1 MQIGTKISN
10 AFKELNYRG
19 EVGYDRIIYPNEKD
33 TRYLLRFVVT
43 KLPKDGRKKGGDD
56 EDDAIYDAPLNVD
69 GVVVTMTR
77 NGVVAAIS
85 TL

>member
-1 MQIGTKISN
+1 VGDNWGFVHWIEQETGQIV
-10 AFKELNYRG
+10 AR
-19 EVGYDRIIYPNEKD
+19 VD
-33 TRYLLRFVVT
+33 V
-43 KLPKDGRKKGGDD
+43 GGDD